1 MVAVPYGNLFLK
13 AQGAGTE
20 VDPAIVTIA
29 LRVRRETGY
38 GEIGSG
44 FPLPVYRSP
53 LAAFSFDMGSGDRQ
67 ALADLPSGQRY
78 VLDSLFLSSSSGEGD
93 VYLQSEDS
101 SLITED
107 LGTYPISPR
116 VMGRSIS
123 LSKKLLPG
131 AGVWAYPSNS
141 SIVYGGFFLGRI
153 V

>member
-1 MVAVPYGNLFLK
+1 MVAVPYSNLFLK
-13 AQGAGTE
+13 ARGAGTE
-20 VDPAIVTIA
+20 VDPAIVQVA
-29 LRVRRETGY
+29 FRVRIETGY
-38 GEIGSG
+38 REIGSG
-44 FPLPVYRSP
+44 NPLPVYRSP
-53 LAAFSFDMGSGDRQ
+53 TTVFPFYMGSGNRQ
-67 ALADLPSGQRY
+67 ALAYLSSGQRY

-101 SLITED
+101 VDAED

-116 VMGRSIS
+116 VMGQSIS

-131 AGVWAYPSNS
+131 AGVWVYPSKP